1 MLPNVVQL
9 MFTVRGVC
17 AGRGGTMNSGPDVTL
32 MPLCLWRADAAFC
45 RKSQYPFIGIASS
58 PVYKAG
64 LVDQA
69 KELLNQKEASV
80 NARELFI
87 GRKSVLTECYVVRAR
102 LKCGLPCHSNPAIL
116 FNDGIDRYSAITCSF
131 LAGERDT
138 PFPNRS
144 FNKGSRGRKAR
155 VRAKS
160 AAWRIS
166 PPHFQSH

>member
-1 MLPNVVQL
+1 MQL
-9 MFTVRGVC
+9 MFAMRSICIGIGC
-17 AGRGGTMNSGPDVTL
+17 TMKSGPDVTL
-32 MPLCLWRADAAFC
+32 MPFCPWRADAAFS
-45 RKSQYPFIGIASS
+45 RKSQYPFVGISNS

-80 NARELFI
+80 NARKLFI
-87 GRKSVLTECYVVRAR
+87 GRKGLLTECYVVRAR
-102 LKCGLPCHSNPAIL
+102 LECGLPCHSDPPIL
-116 FNDGIDRYSAITCSF
+116 FSDGIDRYSAITCSF
-131 LAGERDT
+131 LTSERDT

-144 FNKGSRGRKAR
+144 FNKSSRGRKAR

-166 PPHFQSH
+166 PAHFQSH